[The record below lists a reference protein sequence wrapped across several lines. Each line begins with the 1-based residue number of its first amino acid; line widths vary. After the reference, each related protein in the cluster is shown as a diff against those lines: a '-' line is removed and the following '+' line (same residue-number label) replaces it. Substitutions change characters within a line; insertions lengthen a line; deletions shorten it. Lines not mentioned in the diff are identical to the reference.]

1 MPLAGLAL
9 TLLGSALVGLSTQV
23 FPGPQAVA
31 VEGATYNVDASMGDN
46 LKAFTGK
53 KVNVTL
59 DSGVIIVGLVK
70 GVGDHLV
77 HLEKLA
83 GKEYF
88 DALIRIDRID
98 AIDARFRQIQR

>member
-1 MPLAGLAL
+1 
-9 TLLGSALVGLSTQV
+9 
-23 FPGPQAVA
+23 
-31 VEGATYNVDASMGDN
+31 
-46 LKAFTGK
+46 
-53 KVNVTL
+53 
-59 DSGVIIVGLVK
+59 LVK

-83 GKEYF
+83 GKEHF